1 LDARLAGLIRTLDG
15 NWSYTRYAD
24 DLTFST
30 SDSEPE
36 IGKLIA
42 AVNHIASDEK
52 FEIKSEKTR
61 IMRSPRRQSVTGL
74 IVGDEVRIPK
84 ATIKKMR
91 ALFHNIEFKGAD
103 IVSEEMGKNAINV
116 AHGYWAY
123 LFMVSPKQANKYL
136 KKHKWLAQ

>member
-1 LDARLAGLIRTLDG
+1 
-15 NWSYTRYAD
+15 
-24 DLTFST
+24 
-30 SDSEPE
+30 
-36 IGKLIA
+36 
-42 AVNHIASDEK
+42 
-52 FEIKSEKTR
+52 
-61 IMRSPRRQSVTGL
+61 
-74 IVGDEVRIPK
+74 
-84 ATIKKMR
+84 MR